1 MAGMTYYV
9 VHAVA
14 GDKDGEDASH
24 LPRARSLSAPA
35 SLGQALPRLQS
46 SVPRMSVVA
55 AWFENERKV
64 TVLIQILAQKVRL

>member
-46 SVPRMSVVA
+46 SVFSSSS
-55 AWFENERKV
+55 
-64 TVLIQILAQKVRL
+64 